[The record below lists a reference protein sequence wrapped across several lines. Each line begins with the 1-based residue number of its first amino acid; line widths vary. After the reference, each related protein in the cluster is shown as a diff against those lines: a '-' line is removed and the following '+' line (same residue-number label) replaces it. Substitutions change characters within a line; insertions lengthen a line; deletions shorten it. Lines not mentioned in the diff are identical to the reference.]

1 MPALKTEELDFPLPA
16 DRIAQQPAARRDH
29 SRLMVVNRSSGE
41 VIHTRFN
48 ELSQFLPATAY
59 FFRNRIRVRKARLH
73 GQRASGGRVE
83 CFLLEPETED
93 TWQVLLKPSKKLP
106 VGSQFTLSGEATGT
120 VLEKQPDGICRVKID
135 PGSFPNV
142 EALAEASGKIPLPPY
157 IHRQDSTDPDFQDEQ
172 WYQTVFNQDIKPRAA
187 AAPTAG
193 LHFTPELLQELAD
206 QGHQFFDLDLTVG
219 LGTFQPI
226 QTGQVEEHPIHHE
239 QYWIARDVWEK
250 AAHPSNGLR
259 LMVGTTTLRAME
271 DAALHQPENGYSP
284 QSGEISRAAD
294 IFLYP
299 PARFRVTDALLTNFH
314 LPRSTLLC
322 LVGAFLKPGQTG
334 GLEWLKELYA
344 DAIARNYRFF
354 SYGDAMLIL

>member
-1 MPALKTEELDFPLPA
+1 MKIEELDFHLPA

-29 SRLMVVNRSSGE
+29 SRLMVVNRSNGE
-41 VIHTRFN
+41 VTHARFN
-48 ELSQFLPATAY
+48 ELARFLPEPVH
-59 FFRNRIRVRKARLH
+59 FFRNRIRVRKARLY
-73 GQRASGGRVE
+73 GQRASGGRAE
-83 CFLLEPETED
+83 CFLLEPETSD
-93 TWQVLLKPSKKLP
+93 IWQVLLKPSKKLP
-106 VGSQFTLSGEATGT
+106 VGSQFTLPGNSTAT
-120 VLEKQPDGICRVKID
+120 VLEKLADGICRVKID
-135 PGSFPNV
+135 PGAFPSV

-157 IHRQDSTDPDFQDEQ
+157 IRRDDSSDLDLQDEQ
-172 WYQTVFNQDIKPRAA
+172 WYQTVFNRDIKPPAA

-193 LHFTPELLQELAD
+193 LHFTPELLQQLTE
-206 QGHQFFDLDLTVG
+206 QGHEFLDLDLTVG
-219 LGTFQPI
+219 LGTFKPI
-226 QTGQVEEHPIHHE
+226 QTDHVEEHPIHHE
-239 QYWIARDVWEK
+239 QYWIANDVWEK
-250 AAHPSNGLR
+250 AADPSHRLR

-271 DAALHQPENGYSP
+271 DAALHQPPEGYSP

-322 LVGAFLKPGQTG
+322 LVGAFLKPEQTG

-344 DAIARNYRFF
+344 EAVSKNYRFF